1 MTTLDYYNENA
12 RSFTAGTVNVDF
24 TTTQHRFLDKLA
36 PKSYILDW
44 FFYHSK
50 SQEKAW
56 QLDSFM
62 IILYLNFWLFGIG
75 KEKERTKKWKKA
87 NLVAPNP
94 THKLRPIVRG
104 QTNKYNTKIKLGKG
118 FTEKELKEAGIRGL
132 SYARSLGIAVDLRR
146 KDTSKETL
154 DLNSG
159 RIKEYL
165 SRMILYPRNEQKPDK
180 KPQVQE
186 ATGDKLKSAEA
197 KQQNTIKGV
206 IELPKKEIGY
216 SFAPIT
222 DEMKNK
228 NVYQTQRKE
237 IKTAKGFYKRL
248 EKIKAKK

>member
-1 MTTLDYYNENA
+1 MVRHNNMLHNVHLKFDWADKVKTWYNQPGRKKRRRTLRLKRA
-12 RSFTAGTVNVDF
+12 
-24 TTTQHRFLDKLA
+24 K
-36 PKSYILDW
+36 
-44 FFYHSK
+44 
-50 SQEKAW
+50 
-56 QLDSFM
+56 
-62 IILYLNFWLFGIG
+62 
-75 KEKERTKKWKKA
+75 
-87 NLVAPNP
+87 LVAPNP

-118 FTEKELKEAGIRGL
+118 FTEKELKEAGIKGL
-132 SYARSLGIAVDLRR
+132 AYARSLGIAVDLRR

-165 SRMILYPRNEQKPDK
+165 SRMILYPRNDKKPDK
-180 KPQVQE
+180 KPQVPE
-186 ATGDKLKSAEA
+186 ATADKLNSAEA
-197 KQQNTIKGV
+197 KIQNTLKGV

-228 NVYQTQRKE
+228 NVYQIQRKE
-237 IKTAKGFYKRL
+237 IKESKGFYKRL

>member
-1 MTTLDYYNENA
+1 MVRHNNMLHNVHLKFHWADKVKTWYNQPG
-12 RSFTAGTVNVDF
+12 RK
-24 TTTQHRFLDKLA
+24 HRRRVLRL
-36 PKSYILDW
+36 
-44 FFYHSK
+44 
-50 SQEKAW
+50 
-56 QLDSFM
+56 
-62 IILYLNFWLFGIG
+62 
-75 KEKERTKKWKKA
+75 KKA
-87 NLVAPNP
+87 KLSEPNP

-104 QTNKYNTKIKLGKG
+104 QTNKYNTKIKLGRG

-154 DLNSG
+154 DLNAG
-159 RIKEYL
+159 RIKEYI
-165 SRMILYPRNEQKPDK
+165 SRMILYPRNEKKPDK
-180 KPQVQE
+180 KPQVPE
-186 ATGDKLKSAEA
+186 ATAEKLNSAEA
-197 KQQNTIKGV
+197 KVQNTVKGV

-248 EKIKAKK
+248 EKIKAKGK